1 MESLFLHCLTEIWS
15 NFWNFANLIN
25 EKFSK
30 CISILILYY
39 FMWMEHLFI
48 YLRTIFFLMW
58 TFWFISFGHFY
69 IQLFISLSISK
80 NPVCIRNIFS
90 LIWKLFFFFFSC
102 LLTLLIIFITKN
114 IKKIFL
120 SSSVYLWLYPESTW
134 KSTLSHVDFGFWVI
148 KWPYNIILPC
158 FLLLLLSL
166 HLKNI

>member
-1 MESLFLHCLTEIWS
+1 MNGTSFYIFENHF
-15 NFWNFANLIN
+15 
-25 EKFSK
+25 
-30 CISILILYY
+30 
-39 FMWMEHLFI
+39 
-48 YLRTIFFLMW
+48 FFLMW

-90 LIWKLFFFFFSC
+90 LIWRLFFFFFTC

-134 KSTLSHVDFGFWVI
+134 KSTLSHVDFGLWATEKVTLQCNSFMFPLTSFI
-148 KWPYNIILPC
+148 TSFKKYLNLCSMCNLPSC
-158 FLLLLLSL
+158 R
-166 HLKNI
+166 